1 MRPHTPTLN
10 ISHPAP
16 GTIGPTS
23 PPDTP
28 TTTSPV
34 LNRTP
39 ASNGQPP
46 PAKTRYQTTH
56 HPSSIRPLGGTHFSY
71 NPAPRPEEISP
82 QLSHSSDAE
91 SGASSSPSPSSIVD
105 VDIEPEL
112 QPEILAAAI
121 DIDGDDGDDA
131 GFAIEILSDCPLG
144 IEYENVPVLLP
155 DDYEYPESDGSR
167 SRSRSPPCIDP
178 VMEGVQNMNPF
189 DDSEGEFDHDDE
201 FVKQLRDNRQKRRQ
215 KRMQSGSISKRTVSE
230 RGSDS
235 DREDTGS
242 NCDSSEQGY
251 IRRTRRKVG
260 DRISIQLTGN
270 LPERI
275 EELKEPLSEDEII
288 LEDAEVFAREL
299 PYWTL
304 MDVDS
309 E

>member
-28 TTTSPV
+28 TTSSPV
-34 LNRTP
+34 LNRTL

-46 PAKTRYQTTH
+46 PPAKARYQTAH
-56 HPSSIRPLGGTHFSY
+56 QSSIRPLGGTQFSY

-82 QLSHSSDAE
+82 QLSHSSDDEE
-91 SGASSSPSPSSIVD
+91 SDTSSSPPPSSVVD

-112 QPEILAAAI
+112 QPEILVAAI
-121 DIDGDDGDDA
+121 GIDDA
-131 GFAIEILSDCPLG
+131 DFAIESLSDCSLG
-144 IEYENVPVLLP
+144 VEDENVPVLLP
-155 DDYEYPESDGSR
+155 DGYEYPESDTSR
-167 SRSRSPPCIDP
+167 SRSRSPPGIDP
-178 VMEGVQNMNPF
+178 EVMEGVQNMNPF
-189 DDSEGEFDHDDE
+189 DDSEGEYDHDDE
-201 FVKQLRDNRQKRRQ
+201 FVKRLRDNRQKRRQ
-215 KRMQSGSISKRTVSE
+215 RRMQSGSISKRTVSE

-235 DREDTGS
+235 DREDVLREGNDSGS
-242 NCDSSEQGY
+242 ST
-251 IRRTRRKVG
+251 RRTRRKVG
-260 DRISIQLTGN
+260 DRTSIQFAGP

-288 LEDAEVFAREL
+288 LEDAEVFAKEL